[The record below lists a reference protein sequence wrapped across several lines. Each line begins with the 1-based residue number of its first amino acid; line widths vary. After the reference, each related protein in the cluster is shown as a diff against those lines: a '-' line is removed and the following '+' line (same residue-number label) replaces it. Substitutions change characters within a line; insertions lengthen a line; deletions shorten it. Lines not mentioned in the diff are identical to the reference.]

1 MNPQMNSQTQFS
13 NKPIPSLRVLLSLAA
28 VSLTALVLPAGAA
41 SLTVQVAD
49 AAAKALPDAIV
60 YVVPKTG
67 NKTAAAD
74 KASVV
79 IDQIDRQFVPLV
91 SVVQT
96 GTAVTFPNKD
106 NIRHNVYSFS
116 PPKTFEL
123 RLYSGVPAKP
133 VVFDKPG
140 LVVLGCNIH
149 DQMIAYV
156 QVVDTPWFAKTDA
169 AGNVRIENLPPGNYE
184 VRAWHYRLLDPN
196 GEFSRSVKLD
206 ADSTLQARLTL
217 KP

>member
-1 MNPQMNSQTQFS
+1 MP
-13 NKPIPSLRVLLSLAA
+13 KALLSLLLA
-28 VSLTALVLPAGAA
+28 LTLPAGAA
-41 SLTVQVAD
+41 SLAVQVTD
-49 AAAKALPDAIV
+49 GAAKALPDAIV
-60 YVVPKTG
+60 YVLPKG
-67 NKTAAAD
+67 GG
-74 KASVV
+74 KAPVAENANGV

-96 GTAVTFPNKD
+96 GTAIKFPNKD

-133 VVFDKPG
+133 VIFDKPG

-156 QVVDTPWFAKTDA
+156 QVVDTPWFGKSDA
-169 AGNVRIENLPPGNYE
+169 AGNVKIDNLPPGNYE

-196 GEFSRSVKLD
+196 AEFSRTLNIETTSKL
-206 ADSTLQARLTL
+206 SARLEL